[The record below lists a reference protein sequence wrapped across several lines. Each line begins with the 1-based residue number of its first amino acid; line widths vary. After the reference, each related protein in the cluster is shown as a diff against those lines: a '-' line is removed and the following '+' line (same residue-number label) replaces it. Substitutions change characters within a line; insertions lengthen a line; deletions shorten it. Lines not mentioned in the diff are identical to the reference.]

1 MSSPGTGVQHL
12 ASLAHTS
19 VMPWTTMPGSP
30 LAERRG
36 VGRLVGIAVSA
47 MSSTA
52 PSVPPSAVIS
62 FSTTEAAEI
71 WFSPTAAYSAVTS
84 A

>member
-19 VMPWTTMPGSP
+19 PIPRTRTPGSP
-30 LAERRG
+30 PEARR
-36 VGRLVGIAVSA
+36 VAVRRVGIAVSA

-52 PSVPPSAVIS
+52 PSSPPIAAIS
-62 FSTTEAAEI
+62 FSTTDAAEI
-71 WFSPTAAYSAVTS
+71 WFSPTAA
-84 A
+84 